1 MYGKWLCLKVCFTA
15 LLLLPLMTSA
25 KDGKKKRARYNYY
38 AAKIYQEN
46 QNFRK
51 AHKCL
56 KKAVRLEPGNVYFRN
71 ALYHYSLA
79 TQKKK
84 TLPEEEKGTVSDPV
98 QQALMLVNNGI
109 QQSASNSFF
118 RSRESFKK
126 ALHLIKKQ
134 PLANDTLL
142 SHLYNNYASSLILDQ
157 AICFNPFIED
167 RPHVTIHMKIL
178 QRAIGIYLLSLKHFP
193 GNPTPI
199 INLET
204 IYKSLDSIDKVA
216 VPEIPYGGSVFYT
229 ESTSGSSLEAFN
241 QAVLQKAEEE
251 KRKAEK
257 QRRVAQTPLEF
268 RELIKVVN
276 TYDEVVLLLDASKSM
291 DEQLSGLGAS
301 RLEWMKYLLRN
312 LMIFLD
318 EEVKIGCLSVAGAW
332 CAAEP
337 DIKIPVG
344 SVGNEIIFDKIEGM
358 KPSGKTPL
366 DSRMLQSKAFFSKVS
381 NRKMILIC
389 SDGMNTC
396 GSFRTCEIAE
406 EIRRDSIDVHVLS
419 FLVDKVKNL
428 MEYAVYDCIAEIGGG
443 QLWKID
449 ASGAIEEIGASLP
462 IMVYPVILPDAF
474 EKYRCLGDHY
484 LHTYKIPLPNSLKP
498 DMENGWRVRR

>member
-1 MYGKWLCLKVCFTA
+1 MYGKWLCLLACFSA
-15 LLLLPLMTSA
+15 FLLLPQVASA

-46 QNFRK
+46 QNFKK
-51 AHKCL
+51 AHKSL
-56 KKAVRLEPGNVYFRN
+56 KKAVRLDPGNVYFSN
-71 ALYHYSLA
+71 ALHQYSPA
-79 TQKKK
+79 ESKKK
-84 TLPEEEKGTVSDPV
+84 TIPENEKRTVSDPV
-98 QQALMLVNNGI
+98 QQALMLVNQGI
-109 QQSASNSFF
+109 HQSKNNSFF
-118 RSRESFKK
+118 QSRESFKK
-126 ALHLIKKQ
+126 ALYTINKL

-199 INLET
+199 NNLET
-204 IYKSLDSIDKVA
+204 IYKSLDSIDRAA
-216 VPEIPYGGSVFYT
+216 VPEIPYGRTDLYRDSP
-229 ESTSGSSLEAFN
+229 SGSSLEAFN
-241 QAVLQKAEEE
+241 QAALQKAEED

-257 QRRVAQTPLEF
+257 HRRAAQTPLEF

-276 TYDEVVLLLDASKSM
+276 TYDEVMLLLDASRSM
-291 DEQLSGLGAS
+291 NEPLSGLNAS
-301 RLEWMKYLLRN
+301 RLDWMKYLLRN
-312 LMIFLD
+312 VMIYLD
-318 EEVKIGCLSVAGAW
+318 TEVALGCLSVAGVY
-332 CAAEP
+332 CSAEP
-337 DIKIPVG
+337 DIRIRAG
-344 SVGNEIIFDKIEGM
+344 SVGNEIILSEIEGL

-366 DSRMLQSKAFFSKVS
+366 DKRLLQSKAYFTKKQ

-396 GSFRTCEIAE
+396 GSFQTCEIVE

-449 ASGAIEEIGASLP
+449 ASGAIEESGASLP
-462 IMVYPVILPDAF
+462 IMIYPVILPNAF

-484 LHTYKIPLPNSLKP
+484 LHSYKIPLPNSLIP